1 MTLQTR
7 VAVLEKDVAALRSR
21 MDNADVERDDTKQQL
36 AELRAEMRGWA
47 QITVRTDQKMD
58 AAAELMQ
65 LIYADVRQTKDT
77 LAEHGSI
84 LREHGSILGEHGS
97 ILRGQGDLL
106 REHGSILR
114 EHGSILRGQGDLL
127 RGHGDLLR
135 EHGSI
140 LREQGSILGEHGD
153 LLREHGDLLR
163 EILAR
168 LDSPRS

>member
-84 LREHGSILGEHGS
+84 LRGHGDLLREHGS

-114 EHGSILRGQGDLL
+114 EQGSILG
-127 RGHGDLLR
+127 